1 MSNMKKILLV
11 LFTLGFMQLNA
22 GGVNVNY
29 GVSFG
34 VLGELGTASVS
45 LNESGK
51 NYIIDIHAKTTGV
64 VRVMSGNRQERHTSR
79 GHIAGGKYISDS
91 YSVHIS
97 HGNKIKDKLY
107 TIDHKAKRVTKRI
120 IKKEGGKIVSDEVEK
135 LDFYSPNDLLS
146 IYMNTPKLISP
157 SGDTSKSY
165 RLKAVGAENQD
176 GSIEILVPSISQ
188 LPRYKKELGDGHK
201 WYFKAIINQPIFA
214 SKRGE
219 FMISMDENGVTQKA
233 VLQDL
238 LMFGDL
244 VARKK

>member
-1 MSNMKKILLV
+1 MKKILLA
-11 LFTLGFMQLNA
+11 LFAFGLMQVNA
-22 GGVNVNY
+22 ESVNVNY
-29 GVSFG
+29 GVRFG

-51 NYIIDIHAKTTGV
+51 NYTIDIKAKTTGV
-64 VRVMSGNRQERHTSR
+64 VRVMSGNRTERHISR
-79 GHIAGGKYISDS
+79 GHIVGGKYISDS
-91 YSVHIS
+91 YSVHIA

-120 IKKEGGKIVSDEVEK
+120 IKKEDGKIVSDSSEK

-146 IYMNTPKLISP
+146 IYMNVPKMITPSEEISK
-157 SGDTSKSY
+157 TY
-165 RLKAVGAENQD
+165 RFKAVGAENQD
-176 GSIEILVPSISQ
+176 GSIEIFVPSLSQ
-188 LPRYKKELGDGHK
+188 LPKYKKELGDRSK

-219 FMISMDENGVTQKA
+219 FMIAMDENGVTQKA

-238 LMFGDL
+238 LLFGDL
-244 VARKK
+244 VAIKK